1 MTDFST
7 LYDAHLQTL
16 DQVLQDCLDSTNRT
30 NSQSLEGIV
39 FHAGEA
45 EVYFA
50 DDQEKVFHS
59 VPHFRRWVPLE
70 GPSHLVFARPGKKP
84 RVIRVLPQDYWYDTS
99 PPPVSYWEEKV
110 DLREVENLEEAK
122 SHWSQS
128 DRIAYVGSSPA
139 VARALGFAEKQIQP
153 PLLLAAL
160 DWYRGY
166 KTAWEVALVAQAV
179 KHAANGHLAARQ
191 AFLEGGTEREIH
203 WAYLRGAEHLESE
216 LPFGSIMALDR
227 KASILHYQHK
237 RGSEYGSGE
246 VLLADAGAICGG
258 YAADLTRTWARES
271 VDPRFIR
278 LINGVDSLEQDLVA
292 MVAPGLDYAEIH
304 YAAHRGVARLLAEV
318 GVLKASEEEA
328 LNRGWIIPFMPHG
341 VGHHLGIQVHDVGGK
356 QLDPSG
362 TEKPSPQDHP
372 FLRTTRVLES
382 GHLVTIEPGLYFI
395 DLLLNPLRT
404 EAHDAFDWSAIDA
417 LSAYGGIRIEDDV
430 LCTDNG
436 FQDLSRHLL
445 PGPQDV

>member
-16 DQVLQDCLDSTNRT
+16 DKVLQDCLDGANGTEGL
-30 NSQSLEGIV
+30 SLDGV
-39 FHAGEA
+39 LFHAGEA
-45 EVYFA
+45 EVFFA

-70 GPSHLVFARPGKKP
+70 GPSHLVFARPGART
-84 RVIRVLPQDYWYDTS
+84 RVIRVMPQDYWYDTG
-99 PPPVSYWEEKV
+99 PPPTSYWEEKV
-110 DLREVENLEEAK
+110 DLREVENLEAAK
-122 SHWSQS
+122 THLPEL

-139 VARALGFAEKQIQP
+139 VARSLGFAEQRVQP
-153 PLLLAAL
+153 PSLLAAL

-166 KTAWEVALVAQAV
+166 KTPWETALVAEAV
-179 KHAANGHLAARQ
+179 RLAAGGHLAARQ

-237 RGSEYGSGE
+237 RGTEYGSGE
-246 VLLADAGAICGG
+246 VLLADAGAVFGG
-258 YAADLTRTWARES
+258 YAADLTRTWARET
-271 VDPRFIR
+271 VDPRFKR
-278 LINGVDSLEQDLVA
+278 LIDGVDSLEQKLVA

-304 YAAHRGVARLLAEV
+304 YAAHRGLASLLSEV
-318 GVLKASEEEA
+318 GVLKVSEEEA
-328 LNRGWIIPFMPHG
+328 LDRGWIIPFMPHG
-341 VGHHLGIQVHDVGGK
+341 VGHHMGIQVHDVGGK

-362 TEKPSPQDHP
+362 AEKPSPQDHP
-372 FLRTTRVLES
+372 FLRTTRVLEP

-395 DLLLNPLRT
+395 DLLLKPLRAKA
-404 EAHDAFDWSAIDA
+404 EEAFDWSAIDA
-417 LSAYGGIRIEDDV
+417 LSAFGGIRIEDDV
-430 LCTDNG
+430 LCTETG
-436 FQDLSRHLL
+436 YQDLSRHLL